1 MIFSL
6 LSYNIRFGGLGRED
20 RLAQVIKNISPDLV
34 VFQEAT
40 APSVIERVAK
50 ESDMPVWAARQR
62 HSIGFISRIEI
73 DRYLWHYPE
82 GSKHS
87 FLEIVPAGTDVSIFG
102 LHLKARFSKWDER
115 RRVREIRSLLKALED
130 RQHGF
135 HLLVGDFNTLA
146 PGELLQVER
155 MPAWI
160 RALVWM
166 SGRDIKRETIQVLID
181 AGYVDGFRLL
191 HQEKGF
197 TFPVW
202 DPHLRLD
209 YVFVPMHSADRI
221 KSCEVIVSEATRKAS
236 DHFPLLAQVD
246 LGKS

>member
-6 LSYNIRFGGLGRED
+6 LSYNIRFGGLGRE
-20 RLAQVIKNISPDLV
+20 AQLVQAIKSVSPDLV

-40 APSVIERVAK
+40 APSVIERLAR
-50 ESDMPVWAARQR
+50 ETGMPVWAARQS
-62 HSIGFISRIEI
+62 HSTGFISRVEI

-87 FLEIVPAGTDVSIFG
+87 FLEIVPAGTEASIFG

-115 RRVREIRSLLKALED
+115 RRVREIRALLKALEG

-146 PGELLQVER
+146 PGDLLQVER

-166 SGRDIKRETIQVLID
+166 SGRDIKRETIQALID

-202 DPHLRLD
+202 DPHVRLD
-209 YVFVPMHSADRI
+209 YIFVPMHSADRI
-221 KSCEVIVSEATRKAS
+221 KRCEVIASEATFKAS

-246 LGKS
+246 L

>member
-1 MIFSL
+1 VILRL
-6 LSYNIRFGGLGRED
+6 LSYNIRFGGLGRE
-20 RLAQVIKNISPDLV
+20 AQLVAAIKSISPDLV

-40 APSVIERVAK
+40 AEKVIERLAG
-50 ESDMPVWAARQR
+50 ETGMRVWAARNN
-62 HSIGFISRIEI
+62 HSIGFISRVEV
-73 DRYLWHYPE
+73 DHQQWHYPE

-87 FLEIVPAGTDVSIFG
+87 FLEIVPAGTNTSIFG

-115 RRVREIRSLLKALED
+115 RRAREIRALLKALEG
-130 RQHGF
+130 RQRGF

-160 RALVWM
+160 RALVWL
-166 SGRDIKRETIQVLID
+166 SGRDIQRETIQVLID
-181 AGYVDGFRLL
+181 AGYVDGFRL
-191 HQEKGF
+191 HHREKGF

-221 KSCEVIVSEATRKAS
+221 KSCEVIASEATLKAS

-246 LGKS
+246 L